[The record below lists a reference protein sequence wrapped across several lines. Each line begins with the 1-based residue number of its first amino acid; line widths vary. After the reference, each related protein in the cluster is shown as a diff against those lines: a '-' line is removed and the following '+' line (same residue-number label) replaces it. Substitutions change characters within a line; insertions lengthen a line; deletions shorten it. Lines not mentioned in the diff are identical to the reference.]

1 MLKKLSTLITVIS
14 LLLNCMPIVGASV
27 RTEEQNLNSN
37 AEYLEAQ
44 NASIAL
50 FNDILESF
58 DTQTM
63 VMSMDGSSTAGGYP
77 EYYGGAYIDTATGE
91 LVLLVTDERS
101 ETLLTRSVDV
111 TDAAFRYEQCDVSL
125 NEINEAIYIINAQL
139 EELRNEGVF
148 ITMVCDDIL
157 NQRVRVSVQ
166 DLTEAKKQKILEV
179 ADYAFIEFEEADPAE
194 RETDLGGG
202 WSVSSTSGYGTLGF
216 PAVRNGVVGFVTAGH
231 GSPGTGGVFK
241 YTNPYTGAT
250 LTVGSVIANAF
261 TNGSNA
267 DALFIK
273 AASGITTTTELY
285 FGGTLYGASTAS
297 LPVNTLVYK
306 YGSATGLT
314 SGYVQNT
321 NATIVDGDGIK
332 TTGCYVT
339 NYESENGDSGGPV
352 LVYAGY
358 SLGETLYTL
367 YGIHIGSFENN
378 SFYSPYANIANKLGV
393 TCITS

>member
-241 YTNPYTGAT
+241 YLQSPPSLAIPILSITQSKNAALVRQWQKLGALPTTNRT
-250 LTVGSVIANAF
+250 
-261 TNGSNA
+261 TNMNLKGR
-267 DALFIK
+267 L
-273 AASGITTTTELY
+273 ER
-285 FGGTLYGASTAS
+285 S
-297 LPVNTLVYK
+297 LRIIENGKL
-306 YGSATGLT
+306 
-314 SGYVQNT
+314 
-321 NATIVDGDGIK
+321 IVDLYK
-332 TTGCYVT
+332 F
-339 NYESENGDSGGPV
+339 PV
-352 LVYAGY
+352 DIR
-358 SLGETLYTL
+358 ET
-367 YGIHIGSFENN
+367 F
-378 SFYSPYANIANKLGV
+378 V
-393 TCITS
+393 V